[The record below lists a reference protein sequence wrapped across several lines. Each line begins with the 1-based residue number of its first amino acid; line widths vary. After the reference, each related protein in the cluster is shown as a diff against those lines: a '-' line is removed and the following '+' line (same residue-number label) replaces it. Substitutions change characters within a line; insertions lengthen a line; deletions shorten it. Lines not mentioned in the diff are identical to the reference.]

1 MDRGNTRYI
10 WQQPAWP
17 HWEYDEKR
25 LTPLL
30 TAVHHEHG
38 LLQGRLR
45 NLGLGQSNEATLAT
59 LTSDVLK
66 SSEIEGE
73 ILDPDTVRSS
83 LARRLGIPSG
93 ALHQPDMQVEGV
105 VSMVLD
111 ATQNFN
117 EPLSDERLFNWHSGL
132 FPTGYS
138 GDFRILVGT
147 WRDDAS
153 GPMQVV
159 SGPLGHEKVHYEAP
173 PAGQMPKEMSSF
185 LDWFNKTQNLD
196 PFVKAGLA
204 HLWFVTLHPFEDGN
218 GRIGR
223 AVSDMVLAQGE
234 KSKQRFYS
242 LSAQIRKDRENYYRL
257 LERTQKDS
265 LDVTGWLEWF
275 LSALLRAQEGA
286 ESLLDEVLLKARFW
300 QHWAETSLN
309 SRQIELLNRLLDG
322 FDGNLTNRKWA
333 VIAKCSS
340 DTALR
345 DITELLDKGVLMKA
359 AAGGRS
365 THYQLRSFG

>member
-1 MDRGNTRYI
+1 MDRGDKRYV
-10 WQQPAWP
+10 WQQPGWP
-17 HWEYDEKR
+17 NWEYDEKR

-30 TAVHHEHG
+30 TAVHHEQG
-38 LLQGRLR
+38 LLLGRMS
-45 NLGLGQSNEATLAT
+45 NLGLGQSEEATLVT

-73 ILDPDTVRSS
+73 MLDPDTVRSS

-93 ALHQPDMQVEGV
+93 AVHQQDRQVEGV

-117 EPLSDERLFNWHSGL
+117 EPLSEERLFNWHSGL

-159 SGPLGHEKVHYEAP
+159 SGPLGREKVHYEAP
-173 PAGQMPKEMSSF
+173 PAAQIPKEMSSF
-185 LDWFNKTQNLD
+185 LHWFNKTQNLD
-196 PFVKAGLA
+196 PFMKAGLA
-204 HLWFVTLHPFEDGN
+204 HLWFVTIHPFEDGN

-223 AVSDMVLAQGE
+223 AVCDMLLAQSE

-242 LSAQIRKDRENYYRL
+242 LSAQIRKDRKNYYSL

-275 LSALLRAQEGA
+275 LGALLRALEGA
-286 ESLLDEVLLKARFW
+286 ESLLDDVLLKARFW
-300 QHWAETSLN
+300 QHWAGTSLN

-365 THYQLRSFG
+365 THYQLKSLD

>member
-1 MDRGNTRYI
+1 M
-10 WQQPAWP
+10 
-17 HWEYDEKR
+17 
-25 LTPLL
+25 
-30 TAVHHEHG
+30 
-38 LLQGRLR
+38 R
-45 NLGLGQSNEATLAT
+45 NLGLGQSDEATLAT
-59 LTSDVLK
+59 LASDVLK

-73 ILDPDTVRSS
+73 MLDPDTVRSS

-93 ALHQPDMQVEGV
+93 AIHQQDMQVEGI

-111 ATQNFN
+111 ATQNFS

-138 GDFRILVGT
+138 GDFRILLGT

-173 PAGQMPKEMSSF
+173 PAGRMPKEMSSF

-223 AVSDMVLAQGE
+223 AVSDMVMAQSE

-265 LDVTGWLEWF
+265 LDVTDWLEWF
-275 LSALLRAQEGA
+275 LSALLRALEGA

-345 DITELLDKGVLMKA
+345 DITELLDKGVLTKA

-365 THYQLRSFG
+365 TYYQLKSFG

>member
-1 MDRGNTRYI
+1 MDRGDKRYI
-10 WQQPAWP
+10 WQQPGWP
-17 HWEYDEKR
+17 NWEYDEKR
-25 LTPLL
+25 LTSLL
-30 TAVHHEHG
+30 TAVHHEQG
-38 LLQGRLR
+38 LLLGRMR
-45 NLGLGQSNEATLAT
+45 NLGLGQSEEATLVT

-93 ALHQPDMQVEGV
+93 AGHQQDSQVEGV

-117 EPLSDERLFNWHSGL
+117 EPLSEERLFIWHSSL

-159 SGPLGHEKVHYEAP
+159 SGPLGREKVRYEAP
-173 PAGQMPKEMSSF
+173 PAGRIPKEMSSF
-185 LDWFNKTQNLD
+185 LHWFNKTQNLD

-204 HLWFVTLHPFEDGN
+204 HLWFVTIHPFEDGN

-223 AVSDMVLAQGE
+223 AVCDMVLAQSE

-242 LSAQIRKDRENYYRL
+242 LSAQIRKDRTNYYNL

-265 LDVTGWLEWF
+265 LDVTNWLEWF
-275 LSALLRAQEGA
+275 LNALLRALKDA
-286 ESLLDEVLLKARFW
+286 EVLLNEVLLKARFW
-300 QHWAETSLN
+300 QRWTGAPMN
-309 SRQIELLNRLLDG
+309 SRQVELVNRLLDG

-345 DITELLDKGVLMKA
+345 DITALLEMGVLMKA
-359 AAGGRS
+359 PAGGRS
-365 THYQLRSFG
+365 THYQLKALD